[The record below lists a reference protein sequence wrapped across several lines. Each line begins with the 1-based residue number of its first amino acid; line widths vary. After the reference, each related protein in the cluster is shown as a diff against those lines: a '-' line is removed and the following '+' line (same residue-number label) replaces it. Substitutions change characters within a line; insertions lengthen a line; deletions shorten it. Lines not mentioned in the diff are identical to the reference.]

1 MNHSQQY
8 MVHIYIPEDLFKFFY
23 AVHLE
28 SPRKIHFHEVTLPWL
43 LAEDGIPLLEED
55 TVPFPA
61 TAAMAA
67 ADPEDGCELEWPPE
81 ILVLKLNT
89 EGVWDTVGFAAAAA
103 AAAATAAALCNDSS
117 PEDAVGNAAAAV
129 LSLFREDT
137 AGDSARDDEPE
148 DAVIEDTIGGQEKAA
163 ADSGKLPPTPLVT
176 ALRLPKVPAY
186 HDVGLGYGLR

>member
-1 MNHSQQY
+1 M
-8 MVHIYIPEDLFKFFY
+8 
-23 AVHLE
+23 
-28 SPRKIHFHEVTLPWL
+28 SPRKIQFHEVTLPWL
-43 LAEDGIPLLEED
+43 LAEDDIPLLEED
-55 TVPFPA
+55 TVLPLPA

-67 ADPEDGCELEWPPE
+67 AEDGWELECPPDT
-81 ILVLKLNT
+81 LVLRLNT
-89 EGVWDTVGFAAAAA
+89 EGVWETVGDDAAAA

-137 AGDSARDDEPE
+137 AGDSARADEPE
-148 DAVIEDTIGGQEKAA
+148 DATEPVIEDTIGGQEKAA
-163 ADSGKLPPTPLVT
+163 ADNGKLPPTPLVT